1 MRKFMENWHDPFIHE
16 IQADELAALHEG
28 PDEDE
33 VDPFDAEDGEFIHD
47 DDLPEDDDNS
57 WNFTDSA
64 RENYEMQQYLR
75 DCNRA
80 YFGIKDI

>member
-1 MRKFMENWHDPFIHE
+1 MDNWHDPFIHE

-28 PDEDE
+28 PDE